1 MIGWLSGPGLTSSEN
16 AQLMEYIDEVTE
28 SKIIFEGPLN
38 YQDGTPF
45 LAEGEVATDSQIW
58 YAPQLLEGMIGDS
71 SAD

>member
-1 MIGWLSGPGLTSSEN
+1 MIGWIPGAGLTDAEN
-16 AQLMEYIDEVTE
+16 AQLNAYIDEVTE
-28 SKIIFEGPLN
+28 SKVIFEGPLN

>member
-1 MIGWLSGPGLTSSEN
+1 MKLLN
-16 AQLMEYIDEVTE
+16 Q
-28 SKIIFEGPLN
+28 KIIFEGPLN